1 MATRNRTNRRKDDV
15 LSFVTSYFDGNGYPP
30 TYEEIRE
37 AVGLSSRSHV
47 AYYVQALEEGGLV
60 ERSARS
66 PRSLRP
72 VRLDSASEPVEQ
84 APGRMVTR

>member
-1 MATRNRTNRRKDDV
+1 MASGNPMNRRRDDV
-15 LSFVTSYFDGNGYPP
+15 LSFVRSYFDGHGYPP

-47 AYYVQALEEGGLV
+47 AYYVQALEASGLI

-66 PRSLRP
+66 PRSVRP
-72 VRLDSASEPVEQ
+72 IGWDRTP
-84 APGRMVTR
+84 